1 MLEGQTVISLKPSTA
16 INVSSSVKTLPAFCA
31 SDSDIDIIIEQI
43 ADCVRNVKALLKK
56 RIRRIARLE
65 ARLDLYRMSK
75 KSMSNEEVE
84 TIGRFFAQDRARITQ
99 ANDLIETAMDDE
111 YLEDVKLTIL
121 RPVLDKALAFYY
133 FRNIF
138 EALQDAISI
147 LKSLIGLADRVLSAI

>member
-1 MLEGQTVISLKPSTA
+1 MISLKPSTA
-16 INVSSSVKTLPAFCA
+16 MKISSSVKTLPAFSA
-31 SDSDIDIIIEQI
+31 SDADVDRIIEQI

-56 RIRRIARLE
+56 RTRRIARLE

-111 YLEDVKLTIL
+111 YLEDVKLAIL
-121 RPVLDKALAFYY
+121 RPVLDRALAFYY

-138 EALQDAISI
+138 EALEDAISI
-147 LKSLIGLADRVLSAI
+147 LKNLIGLADRVLSVI